1 MGLCVGTGGSFAS
14 HTEFKLLINILD
26 HHPCRCLRDS
36 SSIHSVAEVIRDT
49 PTGGDGRKEND
60 KEG

>member
-1 MGLCVGTGGSFAS
+1 MGLCVWTGGSFAS
-14 HTEFKLLINILD
+14 HREFKLLINILD
-26 HHPCRCLRDS
+26 HHPCCFLRDS

-49 PTGGDGRKEND
+49 PTGGDGRKENN